1 MESDKDTQMKV
12 QSPSESLRRSKHV
25 RHESR
30 RDSLPQS
37 QLRAEET
44 VEVISTFLNRVGKF
58 DSNTDNKQ
66 NLKFV
71 VAGLPEPLKL
81 HCGILREASE
91 YLKKKIKS
99 DKVEMKLVWEFDTS
113 SEVDRE
119 AIVTALRFCYG
130 ESMCLGTQNGECLA
144 VLAALKRLQV
154 TNLGRVTEQVE
165 DFMCRCALKNVATG
179 IALLKACTRYSEH
192 CGEEKT
198 ALDQKLATIVLTM
211 QNITEHYPEVVDDCL
226 MALPHKYLD
235 YVEYGAPHT
244 RCSEFSLRL
253 VYVKFHKKDLAQEEK
268 QAIITKCDLRAL
280 NGLEFSELR
289 HADALDNDTLLDA
302 HESALTRHEVRAE
315 EDARRAAQL
324 EEQRDEFRRRARNAE
339 EALEEQKRRF
349 RLFSQ
354 HKHAF
359 IDESASLFC
368 ITRFCGHITEDMT
381 MAL

>member
-1 MESDKDTQMKV
+1 MDKD
-12 QSPSESLRRSKHV
+12 
-25 RHESR
+25 
-30 RDSLPQS
+30 S
-37 QLRAEET
+37 QLKTQPQEDET
-44 VEVISTFLNRVGKF
+44 VEVMSHFPDQVWKF
-58 DSNTDNKQ
+58 DNMDSYPD
-66 NLKFV
+66 LEFV

-81 HCGILREASE
+81 HRATLAETSE

-113 SEVDRE
+113 NMVDRE
-119 AIVTALRFCYG
+119 ALVTALRFCYG

-198 ALDQKLATIVLTM
+198 ALDQKLAKIVLTK

-235 YVEYGAPHT
+235 CVEYGALHT
-244 RCSEFSLRL
+244 RCSEFTLRL
-253 VYVKFHKKDLAQEEK
+253 MYVRRHKKDLGQEEK
-268 QAIITKCDLRAL
+268 QAIITKCDLRVL

-289 HADALDNDTLLDA
+289 HAGILDNDTLFEAYDSA
-302 HESALTRHEVRAE
+302 FTQHEIMAE
-315 EDARRAAQL
+315 EDARRADQL

-349 RLFSQ
+349 RLFPQ

-359 IDESASLFC
+359 VDESVSLFC
-368 ITRFCGHITEDMT
+368 IICFCWHNRGYDDGTVS
-381 MAL
+381 